1 MRRNVRRLNR
11 EVGSLNSGPGSSKRK
26 APGAGSKA
34 SKRAKEV
41 AAVEDPA
48 ITEYDDLALQMMTH
62 GSSVCI
68 PSSSIGAFN
77 CCNCLCLNF
86 L

>member
-34 SKRAKEV
+34 SKRAKEIAV
-41 AAVEDPA
+41 VEDPA
-48 ITEYDDLALQMMTH
+48 TAEYDDLALQMMTH
-62 GSSVCI
+62 GSTTVLS
-68 PSSSIGAFN
+68 SSSIGA
-77 CCNCLCLNF
+77 CMSRYHD
-86 L
+86 